1 MAQGTVHAKWV
12 EGDLFVGADRNGRP
26 LLIGH
31 DNQREPAWNAVKPS
45 DLLMLGM
52 ITCSGLDVVDILAKQ
67 HQHLSD
73 FEILAT
79 GDQSDEPPYAFSKIQ
94 IEYVLRGDHLNPAL
108 VQRAVDLSENK
119 YCSVMATVRPG
130 CEVTTHYRI
139 EES

>member
-1 MAQGTVHAKWV
+1 MAQGSVHAKWI

-67 HQHLSD
+67 HQQLSD
-73 FEILAT
+73 FQISAT
-79 GDQSDEPPYAFSKIQ
+79 GDQSDEPPYAFSRIQ
-94 IEYVLRGDHLNPAL
+94 IEYIFRGDHLNPAL
-108 VQRAVDLSENK
+108 VQRAVELSENK
-119 YCSVMATVRPG
+119 YCSVMATVRPS
-130 CEVTTHYRI
+130 CEITTHYRI